1 MLHSLAPVRGGSIL
15 RADVLRNLSL
25 LLGLP
30 LLLGG
35 CEAAL
40 DMDQVQRH
48 AEQPSQRIDFYQ
60 AMASNPRVTLLAG
73 NDGVLLASSDQGG
86 SWQRRQIVRGANIID
101 LDACPDGS
109 FVALDFGNTLWL
121 GSDDGTRWNS
131 IELPT
136 QEQMM
141 TATCAPD
148 GSWWVAGSYSTLL
161 SSQDQGAN
169 WQETSLEE
177 DAMLTTLQ
185 FLDEQQAVLTGE
197 FGLVF
202 TSSDGGQNWDPA
214 GSLPDEF
221 YPHASHFN
229 SLEEGWVGGLNGFIY
244 HTADGGQSWQR
255 QDTPS
260 SAPIFSF
267 NASRDG
273 LFAIGDH
280 SSVLRLAGNQWQALP
295 MPSEPV
301 YLRAA
306 AMTGDHRLTVA
317 GGKGL
322 LLSLDTRPSLTA
334 AQAQ

>member
-1 MLHSLAPVRGGSIL
+1 MPHSPAFVRSGAAPRASAL
-15 RADVLRNLSL
+15 RTL
-25 LLGLP
+25 LLAGFP
-30 LLLGG
+30 VLLSG

-40 DMDQVQRH
+40 DLTAVQRQ
-48 AEQPSQRIDFYQ
+48 ADQPSQRIDYYQ
-60 AMASNPRVTLLAG
+60 AMAGTPRVTLLAG
-73 NDGVLLASSDQGG
+73 NDGVLLASRDQGA
-86 SWQRRQIVRGANIID
+86 SWQRRQIARGAHVID
-101 LDACPDGS
+101 LDACADGS
-109 FVALDFGNTLWL
+109 FVALDFAGSLWH
-121 GSDDGTRWNS
+121 SADDGTSWSR
-131 IELPT
+131 IELPS

-161 SSQDQGAN
+161 SSRDRGAS
-169 WQETSLEE
+169 WQTSSLDE

-185 FLDEQQAVLTGE
+185 FIDERQAVATGE

-202 TSSDGGQNWDPA
+202 TSEDGGASWEPA

-221 YPHASHFN
+221 YPHAAHFR
-229 SLEEGWVGGLNGFIY
+229 SLAEGWVGGLNGFIY
-244 HTADGGQSWQR
+244 HTADGGETWQR
-255 QDTPS
+255 QDTPTR
-260 SAPIFSF
+260 APIFAFS
-267 NASRDG
+267 AGADD

-280 SSVLRLAGNQWQALP
+280 SSVLRLAGDRWQALAL
-295 MPSEPV
+295 PSEPV

-306 AMTGDHRLTVA
+306 AMTAEHRLTVA